1 MCAHSS
7 TLKACVAAEGRHD
20 VVSFPPSSPSFLFIP
35 LPSLPLLS
43 SLPLHSATSP
53 LLALSPSPRVAVGPF
68 SPVPHCSLF
77 PPPPPVLRVG
87 GVEACKL
94 PECTGGIRKTHFC
107 SAAVTRDSAVISA
120 PFRRTG
126 LFFLALH
133 HPVLSSLQLSV
144 FTLCVSRLH
153 SRSLITHILSS
164 FFSPLLSPLVRSTLF
179 VSPLIVCPWCRSLPV

>member
-1 MCAHSS
+1 MRPLIHPESMCCSRRTSRRCVLSSVLAFFFVHSAS
-7 TLKACVAAEGRHD
+7 LA
-20 VVSFPPSSPSFLFIP
+20 SSPLIP
-35 LPSLPLLS
+35 STSLRHLSSSGIVSLSSRCSRALLSCAPLLS
-43 SLPLHSATSP
+43 LH
-53 LLALSPSPRVAVGPF
+53 
-68 SPVPHCSLF
+68 
-77 PPPPPVLRVG
+77 PPPPVPRVG